1 MTEVL
6 REFGRRMDT
15 AVDKQEF
22 IDYAKD
28 CMYVL
33 DLGAGTGKMARE
45 LSSKWHVHVDAV
57 DQQFKGDCLD
67 QNGVTYYGT
76 GIIDFLTLCTNK
88 QYNCIIL
95 SAILH
100 ELSNFEL
107 AKLSILL
114 PKVMAPNCRI
124 LIREPFYD
132 NYFGPVD
139 NKNREKLGVIINSV
153 VPEEKQIEYRKAT
166 KLSTNS
172 PCPEDW
178 GREAVDW
185 LNLAFTYSYGEENWS
200 REIHEYRYARS
211 LNWCKD
217 FFNFDVRPYTG
228 FEVICRKDEAYRK
241 HFADI
246 GYPEDV
252 FNMLRYTGMTVLFD
266 YKAVD

>member
-15 AVDKQEF
+15 AIDKQEF

-57 DQQFKGDCLD
+57 DQQFKGDCTV
-67 QNGVTYYGT
+67 QAGVSYYGMS
-76 GIIDFLTLCTNK
+76 ILEFLTTYTEK

-107 AKLSILL
+107 AQLSILL
-114 PKVMAPNCRI
+114 PKVMAPSCRI

-132 NYFGPVD
+132 DYLGPVD
-139 NKNREKLGVIINSV
+139 WRNKDKLAEIIKSV
-153 VPEEKQIEYRKAT
+153 VPEEKLNEYLRAV
-166 KLSTNS
+166 KLSTGR
-172 PCPEDW
+172 PCPVEW
-178 GREAVDW
+178 GDEAVDW
-185 LNLAFTYSYGEENWS
+185 ANLAFTYSYGEENWS

-217 FFNFDVRPYTG
+217 FFNFDTRPYTG

-252 FNMLRYTGMTVLFD
+252 FNMLRYTGMTVIFD
-266 YKAVD
+266 YKSAD